1 MTQMTCHLSQM
12 TCHLSQM
19 TVSFESNDSRLSQ
32 LSKRECL
39 KESLRESAC
48 LSETCVSPREES
60 ARVSLREKRV
70 RACLSET
77 RVSPR
82 EESACLFSRR
92 DTHALSSLGE
102 KRVSERHALEENSC
116 LREHSKRVRV
126 SFLGETR
133 THSLLSERHT
143 RTLFSRRDT
152 HALSS
157 LGETRVR
164 VAPRLSERVLAWM
177 QSLQSLCHTT
187 RLCYGAATVSRA
199 DKIIGLFCKRAL

>member
-1 MTQMTCHLSQM
+1 MTQDSHS
-12 TCHLSQM
+12 SRR
-19 TVSFESNDSRLSQ
+19 ESV
-32 LSKRECL
+32 SKRV
-39 KESLRESAC
+39 
-48 LSETCVSPREES
+48 SERVRVSPRL
-60 ARVSLREKRV
+60 VSLREKRV
-70 RACLSET
+70 RVCLSERRECVRVYPRLVSLRGKRV
-77 RVSPR
+77 RVSSLGETHTHSLLSER
-82 EESACLFSRR
+82 HARTLFSRR

-164 VAPRLSERVLAWM
+164 VSPRLSERVLAWM

>member
-1 MTQMTCHLSQM
+1 M
-12 TCHLSQM
+12 
-19 TVSFESNDSRLSQ
+19 SFESNDSRLSQ

-102 KRVSERHALEENSC
+102 
-116 LREHSKRVRV
+116 
-126 SFLGETR
+126 TR

-143 RTLFSRRDT
+143 RTLFSWREESFGETRTRREFVSQRALEESSCLFSRRDT

-199 DKIIGLFCKRAL
+199 DKIISLFCKRAL